1 MEGTKGWQKNKNSS
15 NGKKNLKKQLG
26 VEAYTCPSTQ
36 RAEAGGLVESRS
48 LGPDWETQ

>member
-1 MEGTKGWQKNKNSS
+1 VAEEIKIPAMARRI
-15 NGKKNLKKQLG
+15 KKKQQQLG
-26 VEAYTCPSTQ
+26 VEVYTCPSTQ

>member
-26 VEAYTCPSTQ
+26 VEAYTCPSTRELRQ
-36 RAEAGGLVESRS
+36 EGCLSSGV
-48 LGPDWETQ
+48 